1 MGFLNKLKGKVS
13 GKGEGKKKKA
23 TDKKSVEERYGIS
36 ESSFHNNPLYEA
48 DTTEDHYG
56 VEPAAEQ
63 VAEPAVEPAV
73 PAGNILNNIG
83 GLPDI
88 GSIEIMTGGLKLDK
102 IKKHKD
108 FYKAIEALKA
118 YQDIMRAPRS
128 TTVNNEAAMRRK
140 GRYNAQTA
148 EIHIDKDAI
157 AEAGKKMADFVH
169 YARHAVDGANGLFSS
184 RSSNVQ
190 KLAPVFAN
198 LLVKAGDLLPRLA
211 HLESAV
217 APYII
222 QTDHE
227 QYTFSDI
234 INHEVMGGHAGG
246 LVMSGL
252 EDSNGTVSL
261 SPEQIK
267 SAAKAIRDEED
278 IDVLMNLR
286 REQTEKNRMGLPI
299 PVLPLGALSE
309 EKEKAA
315 GGMQIQALNE
325 KAGKIADRY
334 IAELRPL
341 MTAIDDVAESHEFS
355 QMSERKG
362 VQDQKARS
370 FRISRLLYRVMNN
383 KELLKSLII
392 QGRLQPDAAK
402 PQGYED
408 MMQLYAMGG
417 KSLSEAMALVNAEAM
432 NTEHFAR
439 LTDTEGKDLE
449 VSKDYIVGGGAA
461 SISILDFKNR
471 RVLRAPKNDGKYT
484 SMEEQ
489 QTALNGIRDEAAG
502 KISQFLGFQ
511 VCAQAEAVGFKARD
525 KNGENEEAVF
535 GGSIMEMADGVNAER
550 LNLLLQPEDE
560 SKIIQKRRND
570 KYQNVNLL
578 QNGRLVEDIMKMNA
592 LDFLIQHNDRNMNNF
607 LVNLNADKKGST
619 VTAIDNDMILGY
631 DNQVRI
637 GGTNSEEAL
646 LAIKERAKLDFG
658 SKLEAVFPMMTQDMK
673 AKLEALDTDAFNQLL
688 MPYADR
694 LTRMTAVY
702 RAKELKA
709 WAKKVPTCDL
719 STPKGVQEYFDA
731 AKKGTM
737 VHWIR
742 QMNAKTIGAGRRD
755 IPNIL
760 MYMFVGTYSKF
771 EFGSPEMVIK
781 LLKILNFT
789 KEEAEKIIL
798 ENCSSTDTSDQL
810 MTREELAKTELGK
823 LLESYDSMTA

>member
-36 ESSFHNNPLYEA
+36 ECSFHNNPLYEA

-261 SPEQIK
+261 SPEQVK

-278 IDVLMNLR
+278 IDVLMDLR
-286 REQTEKNRMGLPI
+286 REQT
-299 PVLPLGALSE
+299 A
-309 EKEKAA
+309 
-315 GGMQIQALNE
+315 
-325 KAGKIADRY
+325 
-334 IAELRPL
+334 
-341 MTAIDDVAESHEFS
+341 
-355 QMSERKG
+355 
-362 VQDQKARS
+362 
-370 FRISRLLYRVMNN
+370 
-383 KELLKSLII
+383 
-392 QGRLQPDAAK
+392 
-402 PQGYED
+402 
-408 MMQLYAMGG
+408 
-417 KSLSEAMALVNAEAM
+417 
-432 NTEHFAR
+432 
-439 LTDTEGKDLE
+439 
-449 VSKDYIVGGGAA
+449 
-461 SISILDFKNR
+461 
-471 RVLRAPKNDGKYT
+471 
-484 SMEEQ
+484 
-489 QTALNGIRDEAAG
+489 
-502 KISQFLGFQ
+502 
-511 VCAQAEAVGFKARD
+511 
-525 KNGENEEAVF
+525 
-535 GGSIMEMADGVNAER
+535 
-550 LNLLLQPEDE
+550 
-560 SKIIQKRRND
+560 
-570 KYQNVNLL
+570 
-578 QNGRLVEDIMKMNA
+578 
-592 LDFLIQHNDRNMNNF
+592 
-607 LVNLNADKKGST
+607 
-619 VTAIDNDMILGY
+619 
-631 DNQVRI
+631 
-637 GGTNSEEAL
+637 
-646 LAIKERAKLDFG
+646 
-658 SKLEAVFPMMTQDMK
+658 
-673 AKLEALDTDAFNQLL
+673 
-688 MPYADR
+688 
-694 LTRMTAVY
+694 
-702 RAKELKA
+702 
-709 WAKKVPTCDL
+709 
-719 STPKGVQEYFDA
+719 
-731 AKKGTM
+731 
-737 VHWIR
+737 
-742 QMNAKTIGAGRRD
+742 
-755 IPNIL
+755 
-760 MYMFVGTYSKF
+760 
-771 EFGSPEMVIK
+771 
-781 LLKILNFT
+781 
-789 KEEAEKIIL
+789 
-798 ENCSSTDTSDQL
+798 
-810 MTREELAKTELGK
+810 
-823 LLESYDSMTA
+823 